1 VPDETLKGSG
11 EEKQR
16 PNAVRVTYI
25 LPNGE
30 KQTHRFVS
38 SFSIGRDETCQV
50 LLLDEVVSKNHA
62 TLYPT
67 TSGWWVRDLGST
79 NGTYL
84 NGERVAHAQVTKS
97 SQLQISDDGPIL
109 YLELETLAEKGI
121 FLDDEPTQPSAKEA
135 PKPDE
140 EPTKDPDGPG
150 LSNETDAA
158 PLQGPSVTGI
168 LQRYMG
174 DSQSPSGQAGEY
186 TRVMRQAFE
195 RVKNTHS
202 RRFHIA
208 VVVTILLVAVFTAI
222 VLYQHSRLEKLKEL
236 AINLFYDTKTM
247 EVQIQE
253 LVETMQETGD
263 TSWLAEIADKRQQL
277 DKMRERYNHFVEEA
291 GLYGKYRTK
300 EERLILKM
308 ARLFGECELA
318 LPDDFMKEVKSY
330 IKKWKSTGRMG
341 KAMRRAKEHK
351 YVPTVYRKMIKN
363 HMPPQFLYLALQ
375 ESNFKHDAVGPKT
388 RFGIAKGIWQF
399 IPGTAIQYGLNT
411 GPLVELPLY
420 DPRDERF
427 DFEKATEA
435 AAKYIRFIYTTE
447 AQASGLLVMASYNW
461 GDTKVRRLTRK
472 MPENPR
478 DRNFWKL
485 LQTNKIPDQTHDYVF
500 YIFSAAVIGENPKLF
515 GFEFD
520 NPLENLDES

>member
-1 VPDETLKGSG
+1 MPEETLTGSG
-11 EEKQR
+11 EQQK
-16 PNAVRVTYI
+16 PGAIRVTYI

-30 KQTHRFVS
+30 KQTHRFTS

-67 TSGWWVRDLGST
+67 ASGWWVRDLLST

-84 NGERVAHAQVTKS
+84 NGERIEHAQVLKNS
-97 SQLQISDDGPIL
+97 KLQISDDGPIL
-109 YLELETLAEKGI
+109 FLELEALAEKGM
-121 FLDDEPTQPSAKEA
+121 FRDDEPTQPSVKKEPRPDEDPTESTDVPDLSEGTGEA
-135 PKPDE
+135 PQQK
-140 EPTKDPDGPG
+140 
-150 LSNETDAA
+150 
-158 PLQGPSVTGI
+158 PSVTGI
-168 LQRYMG
+168 IQRFLG
-174 DSQSPSGQAGEY
+174 DSPPSSGQTGEY

-195 RVKNTHS
+195 RVRNIHS
-202 RRFHIA
+202 RRFRI
-208 VVVTILLVAVFTAI
+208 VVVVAVLLVTVFIGI

-236 AINLFYDTKTM
+236 SINLFYDTKTM
-247 EVQIQE
+247 EMQIQE
-253 LVETMQETGD
+253 LVETMRETGD
-263 TSWLAEIADKRQQL
+263 TSWLAEIANKRQQL
-277 DKMRERYNHFVEEA
+277 DKMRERYNRFVEET
-291 GLYGKYRTK
+291 GLYGKYRTE

-318 LPDDFMKEVKSY
+318 IPDEFMKEVQGY
-330 IKKWKSTGRMG
+330 IKKWKSTGRMEM
-341 KAMRRAKEHK
+341 AMRRAKEYK
-351 YVPTVYRKMIKN
+351 YAPIVYRKMIAN

-399 IPGTAIQYGLNT
+399 IPGTAVQYGLTT

-427 DFEKATEA
+427 DFGKATEA

-461 GDTKVRRLTRK
+461 GDTKVRRLIRK

-478 DRNFWKL
+478 ERNFWRL
-485 LQTNKIPDQTHDYVF
+485 LKTNKIPDQTHDYVF

-515 GFEFD
+515 GFEFE
-520 NPLENLDES
+520 NPLETLDES